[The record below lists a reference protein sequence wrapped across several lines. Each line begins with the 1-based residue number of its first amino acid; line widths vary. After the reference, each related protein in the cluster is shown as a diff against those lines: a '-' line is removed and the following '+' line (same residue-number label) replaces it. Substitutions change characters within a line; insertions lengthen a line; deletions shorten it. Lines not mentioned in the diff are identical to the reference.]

1 MVRTGATM
9 LLQMWEQASHC
20 NPPARAL
27 RLLAW
32 ALPGQDTEALAD
44 LDLGQRDWHLLRL
57 RRHLF
62 GSRVSGRGQCP
73 HCTADI
79 EVEFDIRDVQDD
91 TPLPPGPLY
100 TDAGGRQF
108 RLPRCRDLVAAV
120 RSRDLASTEL
130 ELFRRCALA
139 PDQVNAADFDDVDQ
153 GLSALAAERQL
164 QLALACEVCGGQW
177 NLGFDPGAFL
187 WEEIDARAMALLDDV
202 HRLARAYG
210 WSERAILALGE
221 SRRAAYL
228 ERLH

>member
-1 MVRTGATM
+1 M
-9 LLQMWEQASHC
+9 LLRMWEQASLC
-20 NPPARAL
+20 DPPARAL

-32 ALPGQDTEALAD
+32 ALPGQDAEALAD

-57 RRHLF
+57 RRRLF

-73 HCTADI
+73 HCAADI
-79 EVEFDIRDVQDD
+79 EVEFDARDVQDD

-100 TDAGGRQF
+100 ADAGGRQF

-120 RSRDLASTEL
+120 RSRDLVSTER
-130 ELFRRCALA
+130 ELFRRCALV
-139 PDQVNAADFDDVDQ
+139 PDQVDAADFEEIDQ

-164 QLALACEVCGGQW
+164 QLALACEICGGQW
-177 NLGFDPGAFL
+177 SLAFDPGAFL
-187 WEEIDARAMALLDDV
+187 WEEIDARAMALLNDV

>member
-1 MVRTGATM
+1 M
-9 LLQMWEQASHC
+9 LLQMWEQASLC
-20 NPPARAL
+20 DPPGRAL

-32 ALPGQDTEALAD
+32 ALPGQDAEALAD
-44 LDLGQRDWHLLRL
+44 LDLGQRDWHLLQL
-57 RRHLF
+57 RRRLF
-62 GSRVSGRGQCP
+62 GCRVSGRGQCP
-73 HCTADI
+73 HCAADI
-79 EVEFDIRDVQDD
+79 EVEFDARDVQGD
-91 TPLPPGPLY
+91 TPLPPAPLY

-108 RLPRCRDLVAAV
+108 RLPRCRDLVAAAGFL
-120 RSRDLASTEL
+120 DLVSTER

-139 PDQVNAADFDDVDQ
+139 PDQVDAADFEEIDR

-164 QLALACEVCGGQW
+164 QLALACEICGGQW
-177 NLGFDPGAFL
+177 SLAFDPGTFL
-187 WEEIDARAMALLDDV
+187 WEEIDARAMVLLDDV